1 MPRVKGGNVA
11 RNRRKK
17 VLKLAKG
24 YYGSKH
30 TLYRTAHEQVMK
42 SLQYAY
48 RDRKQTKRNFRRLWI
63 ARINAAARMHDISY
77 SRLTHGLKLANID
90 INRKMLS
97 EMAIHDEKG
106 FETLVNAAKAAL
118 GNKSAATT
126 AVNTSASVAKE
137 TAVDNAANIDA
148 SAVKVEEPAKEDKTV
163 ADVKGKDV
171 EVLVIDE
178 VAEGQIVIEVAETE
192 KVEQVASEELVDTL
206 IAENKLETMTL
217 AQLKEMAKEQGKT
230 GYSSMK
236 KAELIE
242 LLK

>member
-77 SRLTHGLKLANID
+77 SRLTHGLKLAGIE

-106 FETLVNAAKAAL
+106 FEAIVKQAKDALEGKTTPAAKVEVKKEEVKAEETV
-118 GNKSAATT
+118 ATT
-126 AVNTSASVAKE
+126 
-137 TAVDNAANIDA
+137 
-148 SAVKVEEPAKEDKTV
+148 EEALEDKTV
-163 ADVKGKDV
+163 AELRTMAKEAGKS
-171 EVLVIDE
+171 
-178 VAEGQIVIEVAETE
+178 GYSTM
-192 KVEQVASEELVDTL
+192 KKEELV
-206 IAENKLETMTL
+206 
-217 AQLKEMAKEQGKT
+217 
-230 GYSSMK
+230 
-236 KAELIE
+236 E